1 MSTQARPEGAAEP
14 APEPY
19 IPWCTHCGTDE
30 YLIIESVETAV
41 GEDAAEFLE
50 ISYTC
55 SECDRFYGHPVRHS
69 SVWARCL
76 TADSSVTEYL
86 HCSEPMQPRDTSTVS
101 IFEPV
106 FTNPDGDPAPEVQL
120 DTTVLRCRCGFQISV
135 PA

>member
-1 MSTQARPEGAAEP
+1 MSTQARPEGAADP

-19 IPWCTHCGTDE
+19 VPWCTYCGTDE
-30 YLIIESVETAV
+30 FLIIESVEPAV

-69 SVWARCL
+69 PVWARRMN
-76 TADSSVTEYL
+76 ADSAVTQYL
-86 HCSEPMQPRDTSTVS
+86 HCGEPMQPKDTSSVS

-106 FTNPDGDPAPEVQL
+106 YTGPDTIVFPEVQL
-120 DTTVLRCRCGFQISV
+120 DTTVLRCRCGFQMGV

>member
-1 MSTQARPEGAAEP
+1 MSTQARPEGEADP

-19 IPWCTHCGTDE
+19 VPWCTQCGTDD
-30 YLIIESVETAV
+30 YLIIESVEPAV
-41 GEDAAEFLE
+41 GDDAAEFLE

-55 SECDRFYGHPVRHS
+55 SECDSFYGHPVRHS
-69 SVWARCL
+69 SVRARQL
-76 TADSSVTEYL
+76 KSDSTAAQYL
-86 HCSEPMQPRDTSTVS
+86 HCGEPMQPKDSAIAS

-106 FTNPDGDPAPEVQL
+106 FTDPDGTPVPEVQL

>member
-1 MSTQARPEGAAEP
+1 MSTQARPEGAADP
-14 APEPY
+14 APEPNA
-19 IPWCTHCGTDE
+19 PWCTNCGTDE
-30 YLIIESVETAV
+30 YLIIESVEPAV

-69 SVWARCL
+69 PVWARRMN
-76 TADSSVTEYL
+76 TTGTDAEYL
-86 HCSEPMQPRDTSTVS
+86 HCGEPMQPKDTTSVS

-106 FTNPDGDPAPEVQL
+106 YTGPDTITVPEVQL
-120 DTTVLRCRCGFQISV
+120 DTTVLRCRCGFQMSV